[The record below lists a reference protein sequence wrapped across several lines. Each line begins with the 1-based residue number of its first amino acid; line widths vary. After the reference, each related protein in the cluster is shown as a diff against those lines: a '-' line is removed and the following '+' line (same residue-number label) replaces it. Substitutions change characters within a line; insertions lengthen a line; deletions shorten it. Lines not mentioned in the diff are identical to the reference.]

1 MLTVYKV
8 WHDRALVVIFE
19 VEIVSVVRQHVGLGL
34 VMCIMP
40 YYRVVLHVLL
50 LFMFSLVFVFL
61 FMVRV
66 LGGSILFLSFICFY
80 FRFYLCLSVAE
91 KNFFLEFCLGICS
104 GQDLFLCR
112 PICVA
117 QYI

>member
-1 MLTVYKV
+1 MKGEFSTFLASKNM
-8 WHDRALVVIFE
+8 DPLVAE
-19 VEIVSVVRQHVGLGL
+19 TD
-34 VMCIMP
+34 
-40 YYRVVLHVLL
+40 LL

-66 LGGSILFLSFICFY
+66 SGGSILFLSFICFY